1 MKVLT
6 LLVLAILLV
15 VSGGFAQEVD
25 LATEQSAAPVA
36 EVAAPVA
43 EVAAPVVQ
51 AEPIIETIKGIII
64 DNKCAEANKDDL
76 ANFITTH
83 AKSCAILPEC
93 IASGYSIYSDG
104 KLMKFDVESNAKVI
118 EFLKKEDS
126 KLAVVVDAKKV
137 GEELSLLTIMNQE

>member
-25 LATEQSAAPVA
+25 LATEQS
-36 EVAAPVA
+36 AAPVA